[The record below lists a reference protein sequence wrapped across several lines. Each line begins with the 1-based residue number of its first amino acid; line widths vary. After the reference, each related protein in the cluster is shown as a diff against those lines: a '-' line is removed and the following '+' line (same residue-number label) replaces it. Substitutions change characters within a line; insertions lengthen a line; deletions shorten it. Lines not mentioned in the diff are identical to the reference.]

1 MAKILSEFLNIYT
14 CLLQSKSVKM
24 DAAWKNL
31 GLKMWNENYLIKSD
45 IYVINSDNN
54 LILFAS
60 KSA

>member
-1 MAKILSEFLNIYT
+1 MVKIIFEFLRIPT
-14 CLLQSKSVKM
+14 CFLKSKSVKM

-31 GLKMWNENYLIKSD
+31 GLKMWNENYLIKRG
-45 IYVINSDNN
+45 IYVMNSDNN

>member
-1 MAKILSEFLNIYT
+1 MEKILFEFLNIYT
-14 CLLQSKSVKM
+14 CLLKSESVKM

-31 GLKMWNENYLIKSD
+31 GLKMWNENYLIKGG

>member
-1 MAKILSEFLNIYT
+1 MEKILFEFLKIYT
-14 CLLQSKSVKM
+14 CLLKSESVKM

-31 GLKMWNENYLIKSD
+31 GLKMWNENYLIKGG